1 MDEKHASEQKAEEL
15 FKNFYELKQ
24 MHKQSEAVIHKLEEN
39 MGKIEEN
46 AQAKLNILVAEMEK
60 ESISNNIDLF

>member
-1 MDEKHASEQKAEEL
+1 
-15 FKNFYELKQ
+15 

-39 MGKIEEN
+39 ISRVEEN

-60 ESISNNIDLF
+60 ESVSKR